1 MKLLDVWAAQSALGK
16 RAVLEGVAEGIDLGF
31 GQVLGEG
38 LLVGSERYFHVIVI
52 CVGVV

>member
-1 MKLLDVWAAQSALGK
+1 MKLLDVWAAQSAMG

-38 LLVGSERYFHVIVI
+38 LLVCSERYFHVIVI